1 MAVYT
6 YKCNNCHKD
15 FELLI
20 GVNQESAGLV
30 CPYCKSKDLI
40 RTFSSFLIRGL
51 KKASSSCSSCS
62 SSNCSSC
69 SSGR

>member
-6 YKCNNCHKD
+6 YKCNNCRKD
-15 FELLI
+15 FELLV
-20 GVNQESAGLV
+20 GVNQESAELI

-40 RTFSSFLIRGL
+40 RIFSFFLIGGT
-51 KKASSSCSSCS
+51 KKANSSCSSCS